1 MKKSTIKEKV
11 MDSLTV
17 NQLEAALAYLYNPIP
32 ESIPKSLSH
41 LTETQWLAVE
51 LVASQLQEE
60 ITYVTFH

>member
-1 MKKSTIKEKV
+1 

-51 LVASQLQEE
+51 LVANKLQEE
-60 ITYVTFH
+60 RTYVTLH

>member
-1 MKKSTIKEKV
+1 

-60 ITYVTFH
+60 IAYVTFH